1 MKLHEIAFKLLL
13 ADGEPVVR
21 DKLALVLTS
30 AGYDVSA
37 AEHGIDV
44 IVHLQKEIPD
54 IVLYA
59 LDLPRVPGYDLLQVI
74 RHRHPE
80 VGVIALA
87 RSEADGAGPE
97 VLLADYIYIKGET
110 TADMLLKKVA
120 ELIAN
125 AGPNTVVHQNGFGRA
140 INLKAS

>member
-1 MKLHEIAFKLLL
+1 MLNQAAIKLLL
-13 ADGEPVVR
+13 ADDEPAVR
-21 DKLALVLTS
+21 DRLALVLTS

-44 IVHLQKEIPD
+44 IVHLLKEIPD

-59 LDLPRVPGYDLLQVI
+59 LNLPHVPGYDLLQVI

-97 VLLADYIYIKGET
+97 ILLADYIYIKGQT
-110 TADMLLKKVA
+110 TPEVLLKRVA
-120 ELIAN
+120 ELIENSSAN
-125 AGPNTVVHQNGFGRA
+125 AVKHQNGFGRA
-140 INLKAS
+140 ISLRAS